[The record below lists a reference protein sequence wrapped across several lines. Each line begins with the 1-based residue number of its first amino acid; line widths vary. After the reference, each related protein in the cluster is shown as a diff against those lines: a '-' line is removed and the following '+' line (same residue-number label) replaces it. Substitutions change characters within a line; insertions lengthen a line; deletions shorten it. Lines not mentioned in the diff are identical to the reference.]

1 MLTAETVGDV
11 VKTYLCGAG
20 MSGLG
25 PCRYVTSKEAA
36 LSFEG
41 GINTLRAFFQIET
54 EKIDKEILV
63 YARY

>member
-1 MLTAETVGDV
+1 MWTAEAVGDV

-36 LSFEG
+36 LSFEE
-41 GINTLRAFFQIET
+41 A
-54 EKIDKEILV
+54 
-63 YARY
+63 